1 MDSIGAAP
9 GPARH
14 SPLGAVLAAVLDAVF
29 DGTGHATVLRA
40 DPGRGRSTALWRLR
54 AECRGA
60 AGSGAAGSGADGSRA
75 DGTATV
81 LWCSGADRCEVTRR
95 RVEELLRGGPV
106 LVLVDDA
113 QWLDADSAT
122 ELGHLAARASG
133 SRLGVV
139 LTAPSGA
146 ALHPDL
152 ERLPETP
159 LPDPGEP
166 EVRELIGSTVGAE
179 EGAGTPSA
187 VVGEL
192 LALCAAHPLVLR
204 ELLPTLTGAQLAGT
218 APLPRRPTLGPRS
231 MRLFGQACARLPDR
245 ARGWLLLLA
254 LGHDKLVTCLHAATG
269 LGLTPED
276 LAPAE
281 LAGIVRSD
289 GVAGV
294 SWASPLYPVA
304 IAQAATLADTTRTYR
319 ALAEVSTARTEP
331 VEHPRWLAGAS
342 VDPTADRPALTDA
355 IVALASDGRL
365 LDGYELARRAELV
378 TTDALER
385 QRYRVLAAGLSWLA
399 GYGEHSAELL
409 DELPSP
415 LPSAEVQASAVVL
428 RWVMRGMR
436 DSWPAGAEL
445 RELGTPGLGTPG
457 LGEPG
462 LGAPGLGAPELGA
475 PEPAAPGQATWP
487 DASGQAARS
496 LGTALLVG
504 WETLPAESMAGTLA
518 ELRGLFTRYPE
529 PRPGMAAAL
538 AKVVAGDNDLDA
550 GERAALRA
558 TSWWVHHDDVL
569 HPKAWP
575 PPLLPVYLGDEAGY
589 ARHYTELLHTR
600 HVRGA
605 RATRALLL
613 VKLATVQAAL
623 GHWPHALRNAAT
635 SRELAGEMGLWA
647 LHTETLTVA
656 AWVCAARGDE
666 DGCLALIERSHRQ
679 EGRRPAG
686 GQPRMLQWT
695 QGLLGLSTGRPAEAH
710 ERLRQLHRDPVESPL
725 HLAVRRLSTADFVEA
740 AVAARQFRDAA
751 DAVDE
756 LAGWVE
762 GGAAAWARLDLAR
775 CQALLGGAG
784 AEQWHV
790 TALEQAGAVG
800 RLPTSARAE
809 LSFGSWLRRSKRYQ
823 EARPHLRLAE
833 QYFDRLGA
841 APWRDRA
848 HAELRAAGEAGPS
861 EPGQSA
867 ALTAQEWRIAR
878 LAAEGRSNREIGD
891 RLALSPRTVG
901 YHLYKIFPK
910 LDITSRTQLPL
921 ALRELDGPPA
931 QKPQDPGPKPE

>member
-9 GPARH
+9 GPAWV

-54 AECRGA
+54 AECR
-60 AGSGAAGSGADGSRA
+60 RA

-95 RVEELLRGGPV
+95 VEELLRAGPV

-133 SRLGVV
+133 GRLGVV

-166 EVRELIGSTVGAE
+166 EVRELLGSVVGAH
-179 EGAGTPSA
+179 GSAGTPSA

-192 LALCAAHPLVLR
+192 LALCTAHPLVLR

-231 MRLFGQACARLPDR
+231 MRLFGERCARLPDR
-245 ARGWLLLLA
+245 TRRWLLLLA
-254 LGHDKLVTCLHAATG
+254 LGQAKLVTCLRAATG

-281 LAGIVRSD
+281 LAGIVRTD

-304 IAQAATLADTTRTYR
+304 VAQAATLADTTRTYR
-319 ALAEVSTARTEP
+319 ALADVSTARTEP

-365 LDGYELARRAELV
+365 LDAYELTRRAELV

-436 DSWPAGAEL
+436 DSWPAGADL
-445 RELGTPGLGTPG
+445 RE
-457 LGEPG
+457 
-462 LGAPGLGAPELGA
+462 LGAPELGA
-475 PEPAAPGQATWP
+475 PELGTPELGTPEPAASEPAASEPAALEPAAPEPAAPQPAAPGQATWP
-487 DASGQAARS
+487 DAPGQAARS

-518 ELRGLFTRYPE
+518 ELRELFTRYPE

-613 VKLATVQAAL
+613 VKLAAVQAAL

-635 SRELAGEMGLWA
+635 CRELAGEMGLWA

-656 AWVCAARGDE
+656 AWVCAARGDA
-666 DGCLALIERSHRQ
+666 DGCLTLIERSHRQ

-695 QGLLGLSTGRPAEAH
+695 QGLLGLSMGRPAEAH
-710 ERLRQLHRDPVESPL
+710 ERLRQLHRDAVESPL

-740 AVAARQFRDAA
+740 AVAARQLRDAA
-751 DAVDE
+751 DAVEE

-775 CQALLGGAG
+775 CRALLGGAG

-809 LSFGSWLRRSKRYQ
+809 LSFGSWLRRHKRYQ

-861 EPGQSA
+861 EPGRSA

-921 ALRELDGPPA
+921 ALRELDGRPA
-931 QKPQDPGPKPE
+931 QKPQEPGPKPE